1 MGRCYRERLWFCW
14 GRCASTGYREILGL
28 AQGLDSVLPQAQGTN
43 MSYLRLTVRPQ
54 NLNLV
59 LKNVFGIKE
68 VSLPSTV
75 TEAFYTLTNKSATY
89 ARYAL

>member
-14 GRCASTGYREILGL
+14 RRCASTGCKDILGL
-28 AQGLDSVLPQAQGTN
+28 AQGLDSVLPEAQGTN
-43 MSYLRLTVRPQ
+43 MSCLLLTVHSR

-68 VSLPSTV
+68 VSLPSTMTV
-75 TEAFYTLTNKSATY
+75 RSILHSNK
-89 ARYAL
+89 

>member
-1 MGRCYRERLWFCW
+1 MGRCYRERLWLCW
-14 GRCASTGYREILGL
+14 RRCASTGCREILGL
-28 AQGLDSVLPQAQGTN
+28 AQGLDNVLPEAQDTN
-43 MSYLRLTVRPQ
+43 KLYLLLTVRSQ

-75 TEAFYTLTNKSATY
+75 TVRSILHSNK
-89 ARYAL
+89 